1 VEAYLLN
8 VRVTPRSRRDEIIGW
23 NEGELRV
30 RLRAPPVEGRANE
43 ALRRFLAERLV
54 VPLADIELVG
64 GLSSRS
70 KRVSLIGLS
79 EAEVRLKLG

>member
-8 VRVTPRSRRDEIIGW
+8 VRVTPRSSRDEIIGW

-43 ALRRFLAERLV
+43 ALRRFLAERLD

>member
-8 VRVTPRSRRDEIIGW
+8 VRVTPRSRRDEVIGW

-43 ALRRFLAERLV
+43 ALRRFLAERLD